1 MFQLLNINYLNTILK
16 IININC
22 DFINIL
28 STFKELKYRNN
39 VKRVKNTIFVNDSKS
54 TSVAST
60 LFAIKQF
67 NDKNI
72 ILLIGGKDKK
82 LDYSDLE
89 KYKNITIICY
99 GELIHVIKLKNV
111 IKAKGLKEA
120 FNIAINIY
128 LDNKVILLSPGTSS
142 FDEFKSYKDRG
153 KYFDKLVLKY
163 SKC

>member
-1 MFQLLNINYLNTILK
+1 M
-16 IININC
+16 
-22 DFINIL
+22 
-28 STFKELKYRNN
+28 
-39 VKRVKNTIFVNDSKS
+39 
-54 TSVAST
+54 
-60 LFAIKQF
+60 
-67 NDKNI
+67 
-72 ILLIGGKDKK
+72 LIGGKDKK